1 MTDVAPRIPPRIPGV
16 SLDEATDLQKEL
28 MGPWSSMN
36 FSNVVVR
43 SPDLYQAFVPLIKK
57 VVSDTALPPR
67 DRQVLCLRT
76 LTLGNDVYEVTHHEL
91 ISKSAGLNE
100 VEIAAMRAGT
110 GDALTD
116 FDKVLVAAAEQLVR
130 DQHIDDATWAALA
143 ERYSQV
149 QLMEVV
155 VLVGAYLT
163 MAMVTRNYE
172 IPLENDDTFN
182 GFAQQRTYT

>member
-1 MTDVAPRIPPRIPGV
+1 MTQTAPRIPGV
-16 SLDEATDLQKEL
+16 TLAEATDEQKAL

-36 FSNVVVR
+36 FANVVVR
-43 SPDLYQAFVPLIKK
+43 SPALYKAFVPLIEK
-57 VVSDTALPPR
+57 VVSDTILPPR

-91 ISKSAGLNE
+91 ISKSAGLNPQ
-100 VEIAAMRAGT
+100 EIADMRAGQ
-110 GDALTD
+110 GASLTA

-130 DQHIDDATWAALA
+130 DQHIGDATWRALA
-143 ERYSQV
+143 EHYSQV

-172 IPLENDDTFN
+172 IPLEDDATFN